1 MRNRPNQACIGSRRG
16 GCNHQ
21 ALLGKTRRSVTIEMK
36 MILRHWSEDLGG
48 CPQKLEMKTANS
60 TAASKGKDITSEIT
74 ELCHDRHTPHS
85 SRFVSSP
92 QGIQRKP
99 CLCIEFL
106 ESAKLSWYS
115 FRRPGV
121 LAD

>member
-1 MRNRPNQACIGSRRG
+1 MRNRPYHACICSRRS

-36 MILRHWSEDLGG
+36 MILRHRSEDLRG
-48 CPQKLEMKTANS
+48 CPQKLEMKTDNS
-60 TAASKGKDITSEIT
+60 TAASKGKDITSVIT

-85 SRFVSSP
+85 SRFVTLP
-92 QGIQRKP
+92 QSIQREP
-99 CLCIEFL
+99 CLYIEFL
-106 ESAKLSWYS
+106 ESATLSWYS